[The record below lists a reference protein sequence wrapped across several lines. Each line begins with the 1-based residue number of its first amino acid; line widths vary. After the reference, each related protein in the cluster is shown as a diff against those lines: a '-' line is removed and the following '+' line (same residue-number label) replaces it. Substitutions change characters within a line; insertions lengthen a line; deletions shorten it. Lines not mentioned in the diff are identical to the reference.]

1 MKITVFIL
9 CVLLISACSSNDL
22 SYASCD
28 FVSGAAENE
37 RQREQSLASPGA
49 RDMQTDSNKRTQDTS
64 VGIFNILAGALS
76 RALSSDDADT
86 PCL

>member
-1 MKITVFIL
+1 MKLTVFIL

-22 SYASCD
+22 SHASCD

-37 RQREQSLASPGA
+37 RQREQGLSSPGA
-49 RDMQTDSNKRTQDTS
+49 RDIQADSNKRTQDTS
-64 VGIFNILAGALS
+64 VGFFSILAGALS